1 MLVGTKTHHKVAVSI
16 NSVFFSKVSVAQVF
30 ESDGAPRYYNVEK
43 LLPDY
48 SNFKKWNPNFG
59 AVNDDEQLIQAFS
72 HWTHDITGNEGFSYE
87 LSSMFVIPQMAS
99 WWLLTC
105 KG

>member
-1 MLVGTKTHHKVAVSI
+1 MGNNLIIKVPYSFI
-16 NSVFFSKVSVAQVF
+16 TSVFLKVSVVQVF
-30 ESDGAPRYYNVEK
+30 ESDGAPRYFNVEK

-48 SNFKKWNPNFG
+48 SNFKKWNTNFG
-59 AVNDDEQLIQAFS
+59 AVNDDEELIQAFS
-72 HWTHDITGNEGFSYE
+72 HWTHDITGNKGFSYQ
-87 LSSMFVIPQMAS
+87 LSLMFASPQMAS